1 MSVFYAIAKFVT
13 NLMIHFLYKMEY
25 EGMENIPSGGGYMV
39 CSNHRTNMD
48 PIFIA
53 QKLKTQL
60 FFMAKQEL
68 FQNKFV
74 GLVIKGLGAFPV
86 ERGKG
91 DSGAIDFAVE
101 TLKSGKVLA
110 MFPEGTR
117 SKDGIPQRPKSGAA
131 LVAMQTHA
139 DILPVGISFDL
150 PLKFRSVVKVQY
162 GKMIRF
168 DSLGVET
175 NAPREMKAVSKRI
188 MGDIVELVDIPK
200 DNRPLLTDGRE
211 NEKGKSNSQ

>member
-1 MSVFYAIAKFVT
+1 MSVFYAIARVVT
-13 NLMIHFLYKMEY
+13 NLLIHILYKMKY
-25 EGMENIPSGGGYMV
+25 EGVENIPEGGGYMV

-48 PIFIA
+48 PLFIA
-53 QKLKTQL
+53 QKLKPQL

-74 GLVIKGLGAFPV
+74 ALIIRGLGAFPV

-91 DSGAIDFAVE
+91 DNGAIDFAVD
-101 TLKSGKVLA
+101 TLKSGRVLA

-139 DILPVGISFDL
+139 DILPVGISFDQ
-150 PLKFRSVVKVQY
+150 PIHFRSVVTIKY
-162 GKMIRF
+162 GPLIRY
-168 DSLGVET
+168 DSLGVQN
-175 NAPREMKAVSKRI
+175 NAPREMKMVSKRI
-188 MGDIVELVDIPK
+188 MGEIVELVDIPK
-200 DNRPLLTDGRE
+200 DSRPLLTGGSKAE
-211 NEKGKSNSQ
+211 GG

>member
-1 MSVFYAIAKFVT
+1 MSVFYTIAKFVT
-13 NLMIHFLYKMEY
+13 NLMLHILYKMRY
-25 EGMENIPSGGGYMV
+25 EGVENIPAGGGYMV

-74 GLVIKGLGAFPV
+74 SLIIRGLGAFPV

-91 DSGAIDFAVE
+91 DNGAIDFAVD
-101 TLKSGKVLA
+101 TLKSGRVLA

-139 DILPVGISFDL
+139 DILPVGISFDQ
-150 PLKFRSVVKVQY
+150 PIHFRSAVTVRY
-162 GKMIRF
+162 GPLIRY
-168 DSLGVET
+168 DSLGVQN
-175 NAPREMKAVSKRI
+175 NAPREMKMVSKRI
-188 MGDIVELVDIPK
+188 MGEIVELVDIPK
-200 DNRPLLTDGRE
+200 DSRPLLTGG
-211 NEKGKSNSQ
+211 GKAEGGQ

>member
-1 MSVFYAIAKFVT
+1 MSGMSVFYAIAKFVT
-13 NLMIHFLYKMEY
+13 NLLIHILYKMRY
-25 EGMENIPSGGGYMV
+25 EGVENIPEGGGYMV

-48 PIFIA
+48 PLFIA

-68 FQNKFV
+68 FQNKFSA
-74 GLVIKGLGAFPV
+74 LIIRGLGAFPV

-91 DSGAIDFAVE
+91 DSGAIDFAVD
-101 TLKSGKVLA
+101 TLKSGRVLA

-150 PLKFRSVVKVQY
+150 PLRFRSAVTIKY
-162 GKMIRF
+162 GKLIRF
-168 DSLGVET
+168 DSLGVQT
-175 NAPREMKAVSKRI
+175 DAPREMKMVSKRI
-188 MGDIVELVDIPK
+188 MGEIVELVEIPK
-200 DNRPLLTDGRE
+200 DSRPLLSDG
-211 NEKGKSNSQ
+211 KKPKDGQ